1 MEQMIPLS
9 IPNFSGNEKKYV
21 LDVIESTWVS
31 TAGQQIELFE
41 ESVTK
46 YVGSSGAVACQ
57 SGTAGLHLAMLS
69 LGIGKNDIV
78 LVPTLTFVAAVN
90 PVKYVDASPIFFD
103 CDDYLTI
110 DAKKINDFCKEE
122 CNMINGSLIHK
133 KSKKCVKAI
142 VAVHVF
148 GNMADM
154 EKLMEIAKKYNLFII
169 EDATE
174 AFGTYYTAGKYQGKY
189 AGTIGDIGVYSF
201 NGNKIITTGGG
212 GMVVSNNLQ
221 LLKKC
226 KHLSTQA
233 KSDLLYFDH
242 DEIGYN
248 YRMTNLQAAL
258 GLAQL
263 EQIEKFISV
272 KKNNYE
278 YYNSL
283 GIKLLP
289 FRKNIR
295 PNYWFY
301 SYKTFSRDKLITYL
315 NENKIQSR
323 PVWKLI
329 HTLRPYKQEYFY
341 KIEKADAFYNCIVN
355 LPCSS
360 NLKIVDVKRVADSIK
375 KFENN
380 T

>member
-1 MEQMIPLS
+1 MIFNVTSKTKKSDFS
-9 IPNFSGNEKKYV
+9 I
-21 LDVIESTWVS
+21 I
-31 TAGQQIELFE
+31 I
-41 ESVTK
+41 
-46 YVGSSGAVACQ
+46 
-57 SGTAGLHLAMLS
+57 
-69 LGIGKNDIV
+69 
-78 LVPTLTFVAAVN
+78 
-90 PVKYVDASPIFFD
+90 
-103 CDDYLTI
+103 
-110 DAKKINDFCKEE
+110 INDDIEAKQLNNIFSNYLIEIECK
-122 CNMINGSLIHK
+122 K
-133 KSKKCVKAI
+133 KENFTPIQLRV
-142 VAVHVF
+142 
-148 GNMADM
+148 
-154 EKLMEIAKKYNLFII
+154 E
-169 EDATE
+169 
-174 AFGTYYTAGKYQGKY
+174 
-189 AGTIGDIGVYSF
+189 
-201 NGNKIITTGGG
+201 
-212 GMVVSNNLQ
+212 
-221 LLKKC
+221 LLK
-226 KHLSTQA
+226 QA

-301 SYKTFSRDKLITYL
+301 SYKAFNRDKLITYL

-329 HTLRPYKQEYFY
+329 HTLRPYEQEYSY
-341 KIEKADAFYNCIVN
+341 KIEKADVFYNCIVN

-360 NLKIVDVKRVADSIK
+360 NLKIVDVERVADSIK